1 MIKIKWQGN
10 FYEVPEDK
18 LSLFPGYE
26 ESNEEEFNA
35 GKTTDPVK
43 ETANAGSNQFTA
55 VDTESNLDP
64 GSSESPKGW
73 DKFVTGINTV
83 STLFKNSTIMGRVTG
98 YAGGILEGVVPGLV
112 EAELQAHIEDEL
124 FGKKRSEISQE
135 DTDEFIRLVMAQHK
149 ATSNMKSYNEW
160 DEAYD
165 DHLKAGGNAL
175 GATLYATTKTGI
187 NGLVSQMTK
196 SLVGQ
201 GASFLGDFRTDEEKE
216 KNELIVVPGG
226 PVPFSYYGK
235 LPYKPRLKGTKGAAA
250 GAGAAVALNATGVAA
265 MLPEELVTVPLFTA
279 AGFTKEAA
287 SYMET
292 MLSYSAQI
300 QEALVENNMD
310 ITSENLQ
317 KLFDDRELIEQIE
330 DKSAKRGD
338 RIGWVEAIGLFVGL
352 KGATAATRGTRGA
365 LFGSKNK
372 VVKGLGGSKGV
383 ANIAGLS
390 TASTVEMGAGAF
402 GEYLGLKAEG
412 KDTSTDES
420 IKEIIVEGITG
431 PVSSAPLT
439 LVNQFYQRGFK
450 KSKYKINGKPVS
462 EARMKRFLDKNSRDI
477 GDADLEAE
485 NDPYVQNLINDQ
497 QNKQKIYSELKN
509 TRVTDQA
516 DQDKIVDLELEK
528 QKLENKKGR
537 VAKNRIAEIN
547 KEIDEIDSKYAK
559 TGRKSKATLDFEAK
573 QEQTKKDIQNRN
585 VTSTVRFLKE
595 EGGKFGLEP
604 QVYDS
609 NEEIAEALRYAG
621 ATEEQ
626 IEQFFKDSKESS
638 IGGGIFN
645 NIAYINRNEASK
657 TGQINVGAHEILHG
671 ILDNV
676 VGDDAAQA
684 KLVENFKKVLTNKQK
699 RKIEAELTER
709 EVDPSEWNK
718 EYITTFA
725 DLIRE
730 TKNQNHI
737 SFNDGIMNKI
747 NNILSDIFR
756 GKLGIGT
763 IGFADGRQTYNFL
776 REYNKSIE
784 KGKLSESIS
793 NLYTPEQQTSAFS
806 RANSKRSIPEKS
818 LSELTKDYQE
828 NPAEAD
834 IEGLLTQYYSTGI
847 DALKRWGASGGRNVP
862 VIDILKDEEKRN
874 EIQSLFNSQ
883 FNSFIKNFKGDLSE
897 ATTYMNNIVRRV
909 GPAMMEFIEESKVG
923 RLEDN
928 TKETESKVDTE
939 SSVEEIIPTID
950 PVVDLLLTE
959 GMTVDEVSQAI
970 VEIKEAYLKGIEENN
985 IDLTNLKTIKDA
997 SPETT
1002 QKYFFGETKEQ
1013 ELKTFKEK
1021 DETLY
1026 NLSPE
1031 NQRRRNIKGT
1041 TKSATGVV
1049 PSMRNNFYV
1058 KAEPG
1063 QITATGRAG
1072 MDIGTP
1078 AGLPIQV
1085 KIPFDKF
1092 IPALSKFDTKD
1103 HGKPVK
1109 QKFGELAGT
1118 IGPTNRNQATFRN
1131 AIKQQV
1137 GKLITAYVAAEA
1149 ESNAEIAADMVDGKS
1164 PMSYSRRA
1172 KPSFSKDNVN
1182 ESFYN
1187 DNNKFNGKQIAEE
1200 YPSWKKSGG
1209 SWYNLN
1215 EKGSGMKYANGIKTI
1230 VSTLEEV
1237 GLWPKGFIKKSQI
1250 AGASKMFG
1258 KENRNEY
1265 DIMQNELNLESD
1277 KQYSATRPDQKFGKT
1292 GKEAKRKAT
1301 KKAVNEFNI
1310 NNTRNFLTF
1319 WKGIFYILRTK
1330 PELAPTVF
1338 HMLSH
1343 SVNNRNHYHAL
1354 GAKLLYINFNAK
1366 NLRWEHAL
1374 QNANAFK
1381 YLFAIG
1387 LDPKANTD
1395 IALKTLMNNYVLVGL
1410 DVENDAKLDGTDF
1423 KEKMS
1428 SETEQEFM
1436 WNVSK
1441 NFWWQRYFNFI
1452 VGQVNGG
1459 INPNNLTNPVTGK
1472 TLTQEIGI
1480 NQYGEPTTAQLME
1493 FENSA
1498 NSQNTYSKRKKATN
1512 LDKAKQ
1518 LDAEVDALQKKHYSG
1533 KNLEKE
1539 FNDIVAMKTGIK
1551 SEARFK
1557 SATARIR
1564 GEKKGK
1570 GLLNMLVPPRMQDF
1584 MGLMY
1589 NIIGAGKFGRAQMQW
1604 FEDNFSRPYAKAM
1617 NDFASA
1623 RVALMED
1630 FKALKNSLGIIP
1642 KNLKEEVPGTIY
1654 TKEHAI
1660 RVFIWT
1666 KLGFE
1671 IPDISKKDHKALVKF
1686 IKNNPQLEA
1695 FANKL
1700 IEIQK
1705 GDKYIVPTESWMAG
1719 GIVPDLLENLN
1730 TTTRK
1735 KYLRQWQEN
1744 VDKVFTKE
1752 TLNKLEA
1759 AFGKAYR
1766 QAIEKTLRRMST
1778 GINKKANRDPYIGK
1792 FVDWLNGSIGVIMFF
1807 NTRSA
1812 LLQTISM
1819 ANFIN
1824 HTDNNIFA
1832 AGKAFLNQKQFWSD
1846 FMMLFNSDFLRDRR
1860 GGLRINVNEADIAEM
1875 AKKQGAAGVIHKL
1888 LQFGFLPTQIA
1899 DSFAIASGG
1908 ASFYRNR
1915 VNRYIKDGMSQK
1927 DAEAQAFQDFR
1938 ENAEESQQSSRAD
1951 KISEEQ
1957 AGDLGRLILAFG
1969 NTPSQYFRI
1978 MNKQYRDMKNKRRM
1992 KGLTLPQSQI
2002 ARAQV
2007 ILYYLVVQNIIFNA
2021 MQQALFA
2028 LGFEDEEDEKLI
2040 KDKAFATANGMA
2052 DSVLRG
2058 MGLVGVGISTIK
2070 NAGLKIHGELG
2081 KSRPN
2086 YEKAVDELLN
2096 ASPPIDSKITRL
2108 KQAARIF
2115 QWEQKAIKQKGLSM
2129 DNPALMAVAQIIA
2142 AGTNVPLDRGLRKFD
2157 NITTAFEQD
2166 LDLWQRLALLGGW
2179 SDWQIGIEDQS
2190 EYVKTKKSSKI
2201 KKSKLKS
2208 RIKKRF

>member
-1 MIKIKWQGN
+1 MSDFTFNGVS
-10 FYEVPEDK
+10 YTEDEVK
-18 LSLFPGYE
+18 GAASGLGLSLDDYLTQYSDVQKVEPI
-26 ESNEEEFNA
+26 
-35 GKTTDPVK
+35 
-43 ETANAGSNQFTA
+43 
-55 VDTESNLDP
+55 DP
-64 GSSESPKGW
+64 GAEKKEEDPNSGLNKFLKGV
-73 DKFVTGINTV
+73 DFVRSALTENIGA
-83 STLFKNSTIMGRVTG
+83 TLLKIFPYEGF
-98 YAGGILEGVVPGLV
+98 LEGIRPGLD
-112 EAELQAHIEDEL
+112 EAKLAEHINKNIYGNKDIEDEDYEKL
-124 FGKKRSEISQE
+124 IDLSIQHSQSVE
-135 DTDEFIRLVMAQHK
+135 GMESFNK
-149 ATSNMKSYNEW
+149 WNN
-160 DEAYD
+160 AYD
-165 DHLKAGGNAL
+165 DYLEQNKDGNWF
-175 GATLYATTKTGI
+175 GATLYATYKEGI
-187 NGLVSQMTK
+187 SGLASQVGK
-196 SLVGQ
+196 SLTFQ
-201 GASFLGDFRTDEEKE
+201 ASSAIDDQMIG
-216 KNELIVVPGG
+216 
-226 PVPFSYYGK
+226 
-235 LPYKPRLKGTKGAAA
+235 LKGAIGGAAA
-250 GAGAAVALNATGVAA
+250 GYGIGFAKGAAIGAIGGPVGAGAGGVAGA
-265 MLPEELVTVPLFTA
+265 KLYA
-279 AGFTKEAA
+279 ARGAVVGFTKESA
-287 SYMET
+287 SYMER
-292 MLSYSAQI
+292 MLSFQG
-300 QEALVENNMD
+300 QVMD
-310 ITSENLQ
+310 ELEFQNLELTPQ
-317 KLFDDRELIEQIE
+317 NLKKIFADRESIERME
-330 DKSAKRGD
+330 DRAFYRG
-338 RIGWVEAIGLFVGL
+338 EAIGGIEALGL
-352 KGATAATRGTRGA
+352 LLSMGAGSAVSKSVRAARLGKKGSKPLATAAGVGTVGA
-365 LFGSKNK
+365 IEMTA
-372 VVKGLGGSKGV
+372 GGAGE
-383 ANIAGLS
+383 AAGL
-390 TASTVEMGAGAF
+390 
-402 GEYLGLKAEG
+402 LAEG
-412 KDTSTDES
+412 KSLDS
-420 IKEIIVEGITG
+420 KEIVLEAISG
-431 PVSSAPLT
+431 PFSSAPVTSLSLLAET
-439 LVNQFYQRGFK
+439 GFK
-450 KSKYKINGKPVS
+450 SSKYKINGQRVNEQKL
-462 EARMKRFLDKNSRDI
+462 KRFLDKPAEEWGN
-477 GDADLEAE
+477 ADVQVE
-485 NDPYVQNLINDQ
+485 NDPYVSNLVNEKKAEQQIFSEIN
-497 QNKQKIYSELKN
+497 S
-509 TRVTDQA
+509 RVTDKA
-516 DQDKIVDLELEK
+516 DQKKLIELEK
-528 QKLENKKGR
+528 EKLKYKDAKTKS
-537 VAKNRIAEIN
+537 AKNFV
-547 KEIDEIDSKYAK
+547 KEIDQQINEITDKYAK
-559 TGRKSKATLDFEAK
+559 VGRKSKATLDIEAQ
-573 QEQTKKDIQNRN
+573 QEQVKKDISERKISS
-585 VTSTVRFLKE
+585 TSRFLE
-595 EGGKFGLEP
+595 QEAGKFGLESM
-604 QVYDS
+604 VLE
-609 NEEIAEALRYAG
+609 NTAEVVEALKYAG

-626 IEQFFKDSKESS
+626 INEFLEDSKESS

-645 NIAYINRNEASK
+645 NIAYINKEQAAA
-657 TGQINVGAHEILHG
+657 TDQIDVGSHELLHG
-671 ILDNV
+671 ILNNV

-684 KLVENFKKVLTNKQK
+684 KLVENFKKVLTNDQK
-699 RKIEAELTER
+699 RKIEKELTKN
-709 EVDPSEWNK
+709 EVDPSQWNT
-718 EYITTFA
+718 EYLTTFS
-725 DLIRE
+725 DLVRSNKI
-730 TKNQNHI
+730 KFNQGV
-737 SFNDGIMNKI
+737 FNKI
-747 NNILSDIFR
+747 NNVLANVFQ
-756 GKLGIGT
+756 GKLGIGKA
-763 IGFADGRQTYNFL
+763 GFGSGRQTYNFL
-776 REYNKSIE
+776 REYNKGIE
-784 KGKLSESIS
+784 KGQISESIS
-793 NLYTPEQQTSAFS
+793 NLYTPDQQTAAFS
-806 RANSKRSIPEKS
+806 RANSQRSIPEKS
-818 LSELTKDYQE
+818 LSELTKDYQT

-847 DALKRWGASGGRNVP
+847 DALVRWGASGGRNVP
-862 VIDILKDEEKRN
+862 VRDVLKDENKRN
-874 EIQSLFNSQ
+874 EVQSLLNAQ

-897 ATTYMNNIVRRV
+897 ATTYMNNIAKRV
-909 GPAMMEFIEESKVG
+909 GPAMMEFIEEGKIG

-939 SSVEEIIPTID
+939 SSIEEIIPTID

-959 GMTVDEVSQAI
+959 GMTADEVSQAI

-1230 VSTLEEV
+1230 INTLEEV
-1237 GLWPKGFIKKSQI
+1237 GLWPKGFLKRSQI
-1250 AGASKMFG
+1250 ISSKNFG
-1258 KENRNEY
+1258 TKNKSEKNIANDALKFVE
-1265 DIMQNELNLESD
+1265 DEKDTNF
-1277 KQYSATRPDQKFGKT
+1277 SATRPDQKFKLT

-1301 KKAVNEFNI
+1301 KKAVNEFNT
-1310 NNTRNFLTF
+1310 NNKNNFITF

-1354 GAKLLYINFNAK
+1354 GAKLLYINFKAK
-1366 NLRWEHAL
+1366 KLNWEHAL

-1387 LDPKANTD
+1387 LDPEANTD
-1395 IALKTLMNNYVLVGL
+1395 IALKTLMNNYVLIGL
-1410 DVENDAKLDGTDF
+1410 DVEDNAKLDGTDF

-1436 WNVSK
+1436 WNLSK

-1472 TLTQEIGI
+1472 TLSQEIGI

-1493 FENSA
+1493 FENFA
-1498 NSQNTYSKRKKATN
+1498 NSQNTYSKRKKADN
-1512 LDKAKQ
+1512 ISKAKE

-1539 FNDIVAMKTGIK
+1539 FNDIVGIKTGIK

-1557 SATARIR
+1557 LATARIR

-1589 NIIGAGKFGRAQMQW
+1589 NVIGAGKFGRAQMQW

-1630 FKALKNSLGIIP
+1630 FKALKNGLGIIP

-1705 GDKYIVPTESWMAG
+1705 GDKYVTPTESWMAG

-1759 AFGKAYR
+1759 AFGKSYR
-1766 QAIEKTLRRMST
+1766 QAVERTLQRMST
-1778 GINKKANRDPYIGK
+1778 GINKKPNRDPYIGK

-1915 VNRYIKDGMSQK
+1915 VNRYIKEGMSQK
-1927 DAEAQAFQDFR
+1927 DAENQAFQDFR

-1951 KISEEQ
+1951 KISQEQ

-2028 LGFEDEEDEKLI
+2028 LGFEDEDDEKLI

-2058 MGLVGVGISTIK
+2058 MGLVGAGISTIK

-2096 ASPPIDSKITRL
+2096 VSPPIDSKITRL

-2115 QWEQKAIKQKGLSM
+2115 QWEQKAIKNKGVSM
-2129 DNPALMAVAQIIA
+2129 DNPALMAIAQIIA

-2157 NITTAFEQD
+2157 NVTTAFEQD
-2166 LDLWQRLALLGGW
+2166 LDFWQRLALLGGW
-2179 SDWQIGIEDQS
+2179 SDWQIGIEDES
-2190 EYVKTKKSSKI
+2190 EYAKTKYSKSKI
-2201 KKSKLKS
+2201 KKKKIKKNPRIKLK
-2208 RIKKRF
+2208 

>member
-1 MIKIKWQGN
+1 MSDFTFNGVS
-10 FYEVPEDK
+10 YTEDEVK
-18 LSLFPGYE
+18 GAASGLGLSLDDYLSQNSDVQKIEPIDPSTEKTGGEGQNTFAGRVLELTADWLGMASEAIAKSPTFGPIGGFLGMLVDGDAISRGLKGNNIDLIE
-26 ESNEEEFNA
+26 ATNNLKNAEEITPELLDAFVAEAKESNKNAEKLTELQGFVESFDKEMEDSGNPLMATLSGIKNA
-35 GKTTDPVK
+35 G
-43 ETANAGSNQFTA
+43 
-55 VDTESNLDP
+55 
-64 GSSESPKGW
+64 
-73 DKFVTGINTV
+73 
-83 STLFKNSTIMGRVTG
+83 
-98 YAGGILEGVVPGLV
+98 GLG
-112 EAELQAHIEDEL
+112 AFQ
-124 FGKKRSEISQE
+124 S
-135 DTDEFIRLVMAQHK
+135 VMAQSI
-149 ATSNMKSYNEW
+149 AGLLSPSAM
-160 DEAYD
+160 AYGASAAGPGA
-165 DHLKAGGNAL
+165 LVGSKVPIIGTIAGGFGGYSAFANAHVENMITFSGAVQEEL
-175 GATLYATTKTGI
+175 QFRNMDFTSDNVRKLFQDKDAIRKMELRALKRGATIGTI
-187 NGLVSQMTK
+187 EGLG
-196 SLVGQ
+196 SL
-201 GASFLGDFRTDEEKE
+201 
-216 KNELIVVPGG
+216 
-226 PVPFSYYGK
+226 
-235 LPYKPRLKGTKGAAA
+235 AAIR
-250 GAGAAVALNATGVAA
+250 GGAAVNKALRARGKSKAIGALGGGGTATVAE
-265 MLPEELVTVPLFTA
+265 MA
-279 AGFTKEAA
+279 AGGLGEAA
-287 SYMET
+287 GLTVEGKP
-292 MLSYSAQI
+292 
-300 QEALVENNMD
+300 LVA
-310 ITSENLQ
+310 SEIVL
-317 KLFDDRELIEQIE
+317 
-330 DKSAKRGD
+330 
-338 RIGWVEAIGLFVGL
+338 EAI
-352 KGATAATRGTRGA
+352 
-365 LFGSKNK
+365 S
-372 VVKGLGGSKGV
+372 
-383 ANIAGLS
+383 
-390 TASTVEMGAGAF
+390 
-402 GEYLGLKAEG
+402 
-412 KDTSTDES
+412 
-420 IKEIIVEGITG
+420 G
-431 PVSSAPLT
+431 PFSSAPITIAPQAISIL
-439 LVNQFYQRGFK
+439 K
-450 KSKYKINGKPVS
+450 KPTYKINGQFVKES
-462 EARMKRFLDKNSRDI
+462 SIRDI
-477 GDADLEAE
+477 IEKSTPEELAGIDFEIQNDSYLNDLKNDKQLEA
-485 NDPYVQNLINDQ
+485 DILADI
-497 QNKQKIYSELKN
+497 KS
-509 TRVTDQA
+509 RVTDKA
-516 DQDKIVDLELEK
+516 DQQKIVELEK
-528 QKLENKKGR
+528 QRLQYKDSKTKSAQNFRSKIDEQIKEITDKYAQVGR
-537 VAKNRIAEIN
+537 KN
-547 KEIDEIDSKYAK
+547 KE
-559 TGRKSKATLDFEAK
+559 TLEFEAQQQK
-573 QEQTKKDIQNRN
+573 IKDAKGKRN
-585 VTSTVRFLKE
+585 VAGTVRFLEE

-604 QVYDS
+604 RVYDS
-609 NEEIAEALRYAG
+609 DEEIAEALRSAG

-626 IEQFFKDSKESS
+626 INKFFEDAKKNS

-645 NIAYINRNEASK
+645 NIAYINRTEASK

-671 ILDNV
+671 ILNNV
-676 VGDDAAQA
+676 VGDDAAQT
-684 KLVENFKKVLTNKQK
+684 KLVENFKKVLTKNQ
-699 RKIEAELTER
+699 RKKVESELTKN
-709 EVDPSEWNK
+709 EVDPSQWNK
-718 EYITTFA
+718 EYITTFS

-730 TKNQNHI
+730 TKNENHI
-737 SFNDGIMNKI
+737 SFDSGIMNKV
-747 NNILSDIFR
+747 NNVLSDVFK
-756 GKLGIGT
+756 GKFGIGT

-806 RANSKRSIPEKS
+806 RANSQRSIPEKS
-818 LSELTKDYQE
+818 LSELAKDYQT

-847 DALKRWGASGGRNVP
+847 DALVRWGASGNRNVP
-862 VIDILKDEEKRN
+862 VRDVLKDEEKRN
-874 EIQSLFNSQ
+874 EVQSLLNAQ

-897 ATTYMNNIVRRV
+897 ATTYMNNIAKRV
-909 GPAMMEFIEESKVG
+909 GPAMMEFIEEGKIG

-939 SSVEEIIPTID
+939 SSIEEIIPTID

-959 GMTVDEVSQAI
+959 GMTADEVSQAI

-1118 IGPTNRNQATFRN
+1118 VGPTNRNQATFRN

-1164 PMSYSRRA
+1164 PMSYSKRPKAITIDKKKNQNLFR
-1172 KPSFSKDNVN
+1172 N
-1182 ESFYN
+1182 ETNQTEQQIHDLYV
-1187 DNNKFNGKQIAEE
+1187 DPKFWYKVTAE
-1200 YPSWKKSGG
+1200 
-1209 SWYNLN
+1209 NID
-1215 EKGSGMKYANGIKTI
+1215 KYVADIKTI
-1230 VSTLEEV
+1230 VDMLEERNIWPENFLSMSMAKAIEDMPGKANSKNRALLAKKLKEI
-1237 GLWPKGFIKKSQI
+1237 GLGNSSRSQTKAATKYGTNPKSSAFKKLFNIVEFIKYNKRN
-1250 AGASKMFG
+1250 
-1258 KENRNEY
+1258 KENFEIFWRGIDY
-1265 DIMQNELNLESD
+1265 V
-1277 KQYSATRPDQKFGKT
+1277 
-1292 GKEAKRKAT
+1292 
-1301 KKAVNEFNI
+1301 VNEEP
-1310 NNTRNFLTF
+1310 R
-1319 WKGIFYILRTK
+1319 
-1330 PELAPTVF
+1330 LAAAVF
-1338 HMLSH
+1338 HMLRHTQNERGHHH
-1343 SVNNRNHYHAL
+1343 SNGAVIKYVNPF
-1354 GAKLLYINFNAK
+1354 AKK
-1366 NLRWEHAL
+1366 VKWEHAL
-1374 QNANAFK
+1374 QNTNA
-1381 YLFAIG
+1381 YRWLMDSA
-1387 LDPKANTD
+1387 LDPKRNFNKDLKVLQANYQLWAID
-1395 IALKTLMNNYVLVGL
+1395 EI
-1410 DVENDAKLDGTDF
+1410 NDAKLD
-1423 KEKMS
+1423 KAKLKNQMS
-1428 SETEQEFM
+1428 SELFAQDT
-1436 WNVSK
+1436 WNVAEDYA
-1441 NFWWQRYFNFI
+1441 WQRYLNFVVAQI
-1452 VGQVNGG
+1452 DGG
-1459 INPNNLTNPVTGK
+1459 IDPSKLINPLTGRSAMEELGV
-1472 TLTQEIGI
+1472 

-1498 NSQNTYSKRKKATN
+1498 NSQNTYSKRKKADN
-1512 LDKAKQ
+1512 ISKAKE

-1539 FNDIVAMKTGIK
+1539 FNDIIGMKTGIK

-1630 FKALKNSLGIIP
+1630 FKALKNGLGIIP

-1700 IEIQK
+1700 VEIQK
-1705 GDKYIVPTESWMAG
+1705 GDKYVTPTESWMAG

-1759 AFGKAYR
+1759 AFGKSYR
-1766 QAIEKTLRRMST
+1766 QAVERTLQRMST
-1778 GINKKANRDPYIGK
+1778 GINRKPNRDPYIGK

-1875 AKKQGAAGVIHKL
+1875 AKKQGASGVIHKL

-1915 VNRYIKDGMSQK
+1915 VNRYIKEGMSQK
-1927 DAEAQAFQDFR
+1927 DAETQAFQDFR

-1951 KISEEQ
+1951 KISQEQ

-2028 LGFEDEEDEKLI
+2028 LGFDDEEDEKLI

-2081 KSRPN
+2081 KSRPD

-2096 ASPPIDSKITRL
+2096 VSPPIDSKITRL
-2108 KQAARIF
+2108 KQAARTF

-2129 DNPALMAVAQIIA
+2129 DNPALMAISQIIA

-2157 NITTAFEQD
+2157 NVTTAFEQD
-2166 LDLWQRLALLGGW
+2166 LDFWQRLALLGGW
-2179 SDWQIGIEDQS
+2179 SDWQIGIEDES
-2190 EYVKTKKSSKI
+2190 EYAKTKYSKSKI
-2201 KKSKLKS
+2201 KKKKIKKNPRIKLK
-2208 RIKKRF
+2208 